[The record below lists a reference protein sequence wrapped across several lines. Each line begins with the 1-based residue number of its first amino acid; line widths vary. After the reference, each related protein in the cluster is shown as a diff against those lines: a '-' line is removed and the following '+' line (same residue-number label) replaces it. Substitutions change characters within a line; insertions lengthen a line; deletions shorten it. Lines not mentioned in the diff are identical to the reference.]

1 MKNLVVFLRIMAV
14 PMKLP
19 YEFSQKFVIDVV
31 QAAFRRPIEVFE
43 IAMVQCR
50 LLQTVVV
57 QLLRTKSV
65 CRRVLFS
72 VPGNTAES

>member
-1 MKNLVVFLRIMAV
+1 MR
-14 PMKLP
+14 LP

-31 QAAFRRPIEVFE
+31 QTAFCRPIGVFE

-57 QLLRTKSV
+57 QL
-65 CRRVLFS
+65 RVFA
-72 VPGNTAES
+72 VPGNTAESWRIGTSSIG